1 MKTKMHNGSRL
12 LSLLLAVVLVFT
24 LTVPALAAEK
34 PQDMNL
40 RIAVMSDLHYLSP
53 DMIADTEDFEHA
65 FNSDRKLLKESSS
78 VLHEML
84 ERVRADKPDIL
95 LVSGDLTKDGEQE
108 CHAALAKQL
117 QQLQQD
123 VPGLKIYV
131 INGNHDIRNY
141 NAKNFN
147 TADGKAV
154 PATRTHPEDF
164 KRIYDFV
171 YSDPTVIATFT
182 PAAGNE
188 AGSLSYV
195 ARPVEGLTV
204 IAMDTCRYSSDNTSN
219 GDDEHETSGA
229 ISADLEKWVIEQT
242 AAAKA
247 RGDLV
252 IGLEHHGLVPHFDV
266 EPTILPMYLVNGY
279 ERIAQEYADAGMSAV
294 FTGHMHAVDIAAMTT
309 KAGNTFYDIETGSAL
324 TYPCPIRFVDLRR
337 STVGG
342 ETNTYMSVST
352 KTHIGPIN
360 YTDPATGVAYVIDDL
375 TEYAREFGFSTAMLK
390 TVAGDFVKSFFGK
403 YLPNDTWPVTKIIEN
418 IDKIIEDVASIPVA
432 EGNNLLDF
440 ANWIYRCNL
449 AGEDDGNYPA
459 WVQSGIDQLKSGALL
474 DQVLD
479 IVAKDAFGRG
489 SVLFTKFQG
498 LFTKYLK
505 SQLNDL
511 LVKIVVSMSVDN
523 NCPDDNDKTILL
535 EGSNAQVRLLPVT
548 GSSAATTQAYVQ
560 GDTATVFL
568 TSRQLRAATGA
579 QSGVAVTVDAT
590 DPAVGTVVLAGRSIA
605 NACDAGA
612 AALQVKFRSGTVT
625 LDARALAALDL
636 HKDVAVSLASGASLN
651 AAQQRALGSQAAAAT
666 LANASVLVDGAAAS
680 CPAGSVRAAVAV
692 NAANDLTAWSLADDG
707 SISAVG
713 GVYDAGQQTY
723 AFDVVNGVTAIARF
737 PFTDVVAG
745 TWYYGAAA
753 YAYNNGLFAGMT
765 PTTFAPNATMTRAML
780 VSVLWRLAGAPAPK
794 APNTFVDVPDGAWYT
809 DAVTWAAEN
818 GVVSGIGG
826 SRFDPSGFVTREQ
839 TAEILY
845 NYAHSKGY
853 DVSARA
859 DLTAFPDAASVSGW
873 AEEALSWANAA
884 GLINGTVR
892 DGQTIL
898 DPQGRRKKSR
908 TQPATAI
915 IGSGRTYKGF
925 LIKSAAPAWAVSA
938 QTTRRQYRS

>member
-147 TADGKAV
+147 TPDGKAV

-375 TEYAREFGFSTAMLK
+375 TEYAREFGFTTAMLK

-403 YLPNDTWPVTKIIEN
+403 YLPNDTWPVTKIVAN
-418 IDKIIEDVASIPVA
+418 IDQIIDDVAAVPIA

-692 NAANDLTAWSLADDG
+692 NAADDLTAWSLADDG

-713 GVYDAGQQTY
+713 GAYDAGQQTY

-898 DPQGRRKKSR
+898 APQGSASR
-908 TQPATAI
+908 
-915 IGSGRTYKGF
+915 
-925 LIKSAAPAWAVSA
+925 A
-938 QTTRRQYRS
+938 QVAMILMNYVEHVVNA

>member
-24 LTVPALAAEK
+24 LTVPALAADK

-40 RIAVMSDLHYLSP
+40 RIAVMSDLHYFSP
-53 DMIADTEDFEHA
+53 DMIADTADFEHA
-65 FNSDRKLLKESSS
+65 LNSDRKLLKESSAI
-78 VLHEML
+78 LHEKF
-84 ERVRADKPDIL
+84 EQVRADKPDIL

-123 VPGLKIYV
+123 IPGLKIYV

-147 TADGKAV
+147 TPDGKAV
-154 PATRTHPEDF
+154 RATRTEPEDF
-164 KRIYDFV
+164 KQIYDFV

-182 PAAGNE
+182 PAEGNKAG
-188 AGSLSYV
+188 GLSYV

-252 IGLEHHGLVPHFDV
+252 IGLEHHGLVPHFDMQ
-266 EPTILPMYLVNGY
+266 PTILPMYLVNGY
-279 ERIAQEYADAGMSAV
+279 ERIAQEYADAGMSVV

-309 KAGNTFYDIETGSAL
+309 AAGNTFYDIETGSAL
-324 TYPCPIRFVDLRR
+324 TYPCPVRFVDLRR

-375 TEYAREFGFSTAMLK
+375 TEYAREFGFTTAMLK

-403 YLPNDTWPVTKIIEN
+403 YLPNDTWPVTKIVAN
-418 IDKIIEDVASIPVA
+418 IDQIIDDVAAIPIA

-568 TSRQLRAATGA
+568 TSRQLRTATDA

-692 NAANDLTAWSLADDG
+692 NAADDLTAWSLADDG

-713 GVYDAGQQTY
+713 GAYDAGQQTY

-780 VSVLWRLAGAPAPK
+780 VSVLWRLAGEPAPK
-794 APNTFVDVPDGAWYT
+794 TPNTFVDVPDGAWYT

-898 DPQGRRKKSR
+898 DPQGSASR
-908 TQPATAI
+908 
-915 IGSGRTYKGF
+915 
-925 LIKSAAPAWAVSA
+925 A
-938 QTTRRQYRS
+938 QVAMILMNYVEHVVNA

>member
-78 VLHEML
+78 VLREML

-154 PATRTHPEDF
+154 PATRTEPEDF
-164 KRIYDFV
+164 KQIYDFV

-182 PAAGNE
+182 PAEGNKAG
-188 AGSLSYV
+188 GLSYV

-266 EPTILPMYLVNGY
+266 QPTILPMYLVNGY
-279 ERIAQEYADAGMSAV
+279 ERIAQEYADAGMSVV
-294 FTGHMHAVDIAAMTT
+294 FTGHMHAVDISAMTT

-324 TYPCPIRFVDLRR
+324 TYPCPVRFVDLRR

-352 KTHIGPIN
+352 KTHIGSIN

-375 TEYAREFGFSTAMLK
+375 TEYAREFGFTTAMLK

-403 YLPNDTWPVTKIIEN
+403 YLPNDTWPVTKIVAN
-418 IDKIIEDVASIPVA
+418 IDKIIDDVAAVPIA

-535 EGSNAQVRLLPVT
+535 EGGNAQVRLLPVT

-568 TSRQLRAATGA
+568 TSRQLRTATGA

-651 AAQQRALGSQAAAAT
+651 AAQQRALGSQAATAT

-692 NAANDLTAWSLADDG
+692 NAADDLTAWSLADDG

-713 GVYDAGQQTY
+713 GAYDAGQQTY

-898 DPQGRRKKSR
+898 DPQGSASR
-908 TQPATAI
+908 
-915 IGSGRTYKGF
+915 
-925 LIKSAAPAWAVSA
+925 A
-938 QTTRRQYRS
+938 QVAMILMNYVEHVVNA

>member
-78 VLHEML
+78 VLREML

-154 PATRTHPEDF
+154 PATRTEPEDF

-182 PAAGNE
+182 PAEGNKAG
-188 AGSLSYV
+188 GLSYV

-266 EPTILPMYLVNGY
+266 QPTILPMYLVNGY
-279 ERIAQEYADAGMSAV
+279 ERIAQEYADAGMSVV

-309 KAGNTFYDIETGSAL
+309 AAGNTFYDIETGSAL
-324 TYPCPIRFVDLRR
+324 TYPCPVRFVDLRR

-352 KTHIGPIN
+352 KTHIGPIH

-375 TEYAREFGFSTAMLK
+375 TEYAREFGFTTAMLK
-390 TVAGDFVKSFFGK
+390 TVAGDFIKSFFGK
-403 YLPNDTWPVTKIIEN
+403 YLPNDTWPVTKIVAN
-418 IDKIIEDVASIPVA
+418 IDQIIDDVAAIPIA

-651 AAQQRALGSQAAAAT
+651 AAQQRALGSQAATAT

-692 NAANDLTAWSLADDG
+692 NAADDLTAWSLAADG

-713 GVYDAGQQTY
+713 GAYDAGQQTY

-780 VSVLWRLAGAPAPK
+780 VSVLWRLAGEPAPK

-859 DLTAFPDAASVSGW
+859 DLTAFPDAGSVSGW

-898 DPQGRRKKSR
+898 DPQGSASR
-908 TQPATAI
+908 
-915 IGSGRTYKGF
+915 
-925 LIKSAAPAWAVSA
+925 A
-938 QTTRRQYRS
+938 QVAMILMNYVEHVVNA

>member
-24 LTVPALAAEK
+24 LTVPALAADK

-40 RIAVMSDLHYLSP
+40 RIAVMSDLHYFSP
-53 DMIADTEDFEHA
+53 DMIADTADFEHA
-65 FNSDRKLLKESSS
+65 LNSDRKLLKESSAI
-78 VLHEML
+78 LYEKF
-84 ERVRADKPDIL
+84 EQVRADKPDIL

-154 PATRTHPEDF
+154 PATRTEPEDF

-182 PAAGNE
+182 PAEGNKAG
-188 AGSLSYV
+188 GLSYV

-266 EPTILPMYLVNGY
+266 QPTILPMYLVNGY
-279 ERIAQEYADAGMSAV
+279 ERIAQEYADAGMSVV

-309 KAGNTFYDIETGSAL
+309 AAGNTFYDIETGSAL
-324 TYPCPIRFVDLRR
+324 TYPCPVRFVDLRR
-337 STVGG
+337 TTVGG

-352 KTHIGPIN
+352 KTHIGPIH

-375 TEYAREFGFSTAMLK
+375 TEYAREFGFTTAMLK

-403 YLPNDTWPVTKIIEN
+403 YLPNDTWPVTKIVAN
-418 IDKIIEDVASIPVA
+418 IDQIIDDVAAIPIA

-612 AALQVKFRSGTVT
+612 AALQVKFRSGTGT

-651 AAQQRALGSQAAAAT
+651 TAQQRALGSQAATAT

-692 NAANDLTAWSLADDG
+692 NAADDLTAWSLADDG

-713 GVYDAGQQTY
+713 GAYDAGQQTY

-780 VSVLWRLAGAPAPK
+780 VSVLWRLAGEPAPK

-859 DLTAFPDAASVSGW
+859 DLTAFPDAGSVSGW

-898 DPQGRRKKSR
+898 DPQGSASR
-908 TQPATAI
+908 
-915 IGSGRTYKGF
+915 
-925 LIKSAAPAWAVSA
+925 A
-938 QTTRRQYRS
+938 QVAMILMNYVEHVVNA

>member
-78 VLHEML
+78 VLREML

-154 PATRTHPEDF
+154 PATRTEPEDF
-164 KRIYDFV
+164 KQIYDFV

-182 PAAGNE
+182 PAEGNKAG
-188 AGSLSYV
+188 GLSYV

-252 IGLEHHGLVPHFDV
+252 IGLEHHGLVPHFDMQ
-266 EPTILPMYLVNGY
+266 PTILPMYLVNGY
-279 ERIAQEYADAGMSAV
+279 ERIAQEYADAGMSVV

-324 TYPCPIRFVDLRR
+324 TYPCPVRFVDLRR
-337 STVGG
+337 TTVGG

-352 KTHIGPIN
+352 KTHIGPIH

-375 TEYAREFGFSTAMLK
+375 TEYAREFGFTTAMLK

-403 YLPNDTWPVTKIIEN
+403 YLPNDTWPVTKIIAN
-418 IDKIIEDVASIPVA
+418 IDQIIDDVAAVPIA

-459 WVQSGIDQLKSGALL
+459 WVQSGVDQLKSGALL

-590 DPAVGTVVLAGRSIA
+590 DPAAGTVVLAGRSIA

-651 AAQQRALGSQAAAAT
+651 AAQQRALGSQAATAT

-692 NAANDLTAWSLADDG
+692 NAADDLTAWSLADDG

-713 GVYDAGQQTY
+713 GAYDAGQQTY

-765 PTTFAPNATMTRAML
+765 PTTFEPNATMTRAML
-780 VSVLWRLAGAPAPK
+780 VSVLWRLAGEPAPK

-898 DPQGRRKKSR
+898 DPQGSASR
-908 TQPATAI
+908 
-915 IGSGRTYKGF
+915 
-925 LIKSAAPAWAVSA
+925 A
-938 QTTRRQYRS
+938 QVAMILMNYVEHVVNA

>member
-154 PATRTHPEDF
+154 PATRTEPEDF
-164 KRIYDFV
+164 KQIYDFV

-182 PAAGNE
+182 PAEGNKAG
-188 AGSLSYV
+188 GLSYV

-266 EPTILPMYLVNGY
+266 QPTILPMYLVNGY
-279 ERIAQEYADAGMSAV
+279 ERIAQEYADAGMSVV

-324 TYPCPIRFVDLRR
+324 TYPCPVRFVDLRR

-352 KTHIGPIN
+352 KTHIGPIH

-375 TEYAREFGFSTAMLK
+375 TEYAREFGFTTAMLK

-403 YLPNDTWPVTKIIEN
+403 YLPNDTWPVTKIIAN
-418 IDKIIEDVASIPVA
+418 IDQIIDDVAAIPIA

-498 LFTKYLK
+498 LFTKYVK

-692 NAANDLTAWSLADDG
+692 NAADDLTAWSLADDG

-713 GVYDAGQQTY
+713 GAYDAGQQTY

-845 NYAHSKGY
+845 NYAHNKGY

-898 DPQGRRKKSR
+898 DPQGSASR
-908 TQPATAI
+908 
-915 IGSGRTYKGF
+915 
-925 LIKSAAPAWAVSA
+925 A
-938 QTTRRQYRS
+938 QVAMILMNYVEHVVNA

>member
-154 PATRTHPEDF
+154 PATRTEPEDF

-171 YSDPTVIATFT
+171 YSDPTVLATFT
-182 PAAGNE
+182 PAEGNKAG
-188 AGSLSYV
+188 GLSYV

-266 EPTILPMYLVNGY
+266 QPTILPMYLVNGY
-279 ERIAQEYADAGMSAV
+279 ERIAQEYADAGMSVV

-324 TYPCPIRFVDLRR
+324 TYPCPVRFVDLRR

-352 KTHIGPIN
+352 KTHIGPIH

-375 TEYAREFGFSTAMLK
+375 TEYAREFGFTTAMLK

-403 YLPNDTWPVTKIIEN
+403 YLPNDTWPVTKIVAN
-418 IDKIIEDVASIPVA
+418 IDQIIDDVAAVPIA

-692 NAANDLTAWSLADDG
+692 NAADDLTAWSLTDDG

-713 GVYDAGQQTY
+713 GAYDAGQQTY

-859 DLTAFPDAASVSGW
+859 DLTAFPDAGSVSGW

-898 DPQGRRKKSR
+898 DPQGSASR
-908 TQPATAI
+908 
-915 IGSGRTYKGF
+915 
-925 LIKSAAPAWAVSA
+925 A
-938 QTTRRQYRS
+938 QVAMILMNYVEHVVNA

>member
-154 PATRTHPEDF
+154 PATRTEPEDF

-171 YSDPTVIATFT
+171 YSDPTVLATFT
-182 PAAGNE
+182 PAEGNKAG
-188 AGSLSYV
+188 GLSYV

-266 EPTILPMYLVNGY
+266 QPTILPMYLVNGY
-279 ERIAQEYADAGMSAV
+279 ERIAQEYADAGMSVV

-324 TYPCPIRFVDLRR
+324 TYPCPVRFVDLRR

-352 KTHIGPIN
+352 KTHIGPIH

-375 TEYAREFGFSTAMLK
+375 TEYAREFGFTTAMLK

-403 YLPNDTWPVTKIIEN
+403 YLPNDTWPVTKIVAN
-418 IDKIIEDVASIPVA
+418 IDQIIDDVAAVPIA

-535 EGSNAQVRLLPVT
+535 EGSIAQVRLLPVT
-548 GSSAATTQAYVQ
+548 GSNAATTQAYVQ

-692 NAANDLTAWSLADDG
+692 NAADDLTAWSLADDG
-707 SISAVG
+707 SISAVSG
-713 GVYDAGQQTY
+713 AYDAGQQTY

-826 SRFDPSGFVTREQ
+826 SRFDPSGYVTREQ

-859 DLTAFPDAASVSGW
+859 DLTAFPDAGSVSGW

-898 DPQGRRKKSR
+898 DPQGSASR
-908 TQPATAI
+908 
-915 IGSGRTYKGF
+915 
-925 LIKSAAPAWAVSA
+925 A
-938 QTTRRQYRS
+938 QVAMILMNYVEHVVNA

>member
-65 FNSDRKLLKESSS
+65 LNSDRKLLKESSAI
-78 VLHEML
+78 LNEMF

-154 PATRTHPEDF
+154 LATRTEPEDF

-182 PAAGNE
+182 PAEGNKAG
-188 AGSLSYV
+188 GLSYV

-204 IAMDTCRYSSDNTSN
+204 IAMDTCRYSSDNTSI

-242 AAAKA
+242 AVAKA

-279 ERIAQEYADAGMSAV
+279 ERIAQEYADAGMSVV

-309 KAGNTFYDIETGSAL
+309 AAGNTFYDIETGSAL

-352 KTHIGPIN
+352 KTHIGPIH
-360 YTDPATGVAYVIDDL
+360 YTDPATGTAHVIDDL
-375 TEYAREFGFSTAMLK
+375 TEYAREFGFSTDMLK

-403 YLPNDTWPVTKIIEN
+403 YLPNDTWPVTKIVAN
-418 IDKIIEDVASIPVA
+418 IDQIMDDVAAIPIA
-432 EGNNLLDF
+432 EGKNLLDF
-440 ANWIYRCNL
+440 ANWIYQCNL

-459 WVQSGIDQLKSGALL
+459 WVQSGVDQLKSGALL

-535 EGSNAQVRLLPVT
+535 EGSNAQIRLLPVT

-692 NAANDLTAWSLADDG
+692 NAADDLTAWSLADDG

-713 GVYDAGQQTY
+713 GAYDAGQQTY

-859 DLTAFPDAASVSGW
+859 DLTAFPDAGSVSGW

-898 DPQGRRKKSR
+898 DPQGSASR
-908 TQPATAI
+908 
-915 IGSGRTYKGF
+915 
-925 LIKSAAPAWAVSA
+925 A
-938 QTTRRQYRS
+938 QVAMILMNYVEHVVNA

>member
-154 PATRTHPEDF
+154 PATRTEPEDF

-182 PAAGNE
+182 PAEGNKAG
-188 AGSLSYV
+188 GLSYV
-195 ARPVEGLTV
+195 ARPVEGLTI

-266 EPTILPMYLVNGY
+266 QPTILPMYLVNGY
-279 ERIAQEYADAGMSAV
+279 ERIAQEYADAGMSVV

-324 TYPCPIRFVDLRR
+324 TYPCPVRFVDLRR

-352 KTHIGPIN
+352 KTHIGPIH

-375 TEYAREFGFSTAMLK
+375 TEYAREFGFTTAMLK

-403 YLPNDTWPVTKIIEN
+403 YLPNDTWPVTKIIAN
-418 IDKIIEDVASIPVA
+418 IDQIIDDVAAVPIA

-590 DPAVGTVVLAGRSIA
+590 DPAVGMVVLAGRSIA

-692 NAANDLTAWSLADDG
+692 NAADDLTAWNLADDG
-707 SISAVG
+707 SISAVS

-845 NYAHSKGY
+845 NYAHNKGY

-898 DPQGRRKKSR
+898 DPQGSASR
-908 TQPATAI
+908 
-915 IGSGRTYKGF
+915 
-925 LIKSAAPAWAVSA
+925 A
-938 QTTRRQYRS
+938 QVAMILMNYVEHVVNA

>member
-154 PATRTHPEDF
+154 PATRTEPEDF
-164 KRIYDFV
+164 RRIYDFV

-182 PAAGNE
+182 PAEGNKAG
-188 AGSLSYV
+188 GLSYV

-266 EPTILPMYLVNGY
+266 QPTILPMYLVNGY
-279 ERIAQEYADAGMSAV
+279 ERIAQEYADAGMSVV

-309 KAGNTFYDIETGSAL
+309 AAGNTFYDIETGSAL
-324 TYPCPIRFVDLRR
+324 TYPCPVRFVDLRR

-352 KTHIGPIN
+352 KTHIGPIH

-375 TEYAREFGFSTAMLK
+375 TEYAREFGFTTAMLK
-390 TVAGDFVKSFFGK
+390 TVAGDFIKSFFGK
-403 YLPNDTWPVTKIIEN
+403 YLPNDTWPVTKIVAN
-418 IDKIIEDVASIPVA
+418 IDQIIDDVAAVPIA

-489 SVLFTKFQG
+489 RVLFTKFQG

-636 HKDVAVSLASGASLN
+636 HKDVAVSLAGGASLN

-692 NAANDLTAWSLADDG
+692 NAADDLTAWSLADDG

-713 GVYDAGQQTY
+713 GAYDAGQLTY

-780 VSVLWRLAGAPAPK
+780 VSVLWRLAGEPAPK

-859 DLTAFPDAASVSGW
+859 DLTAFPDAGSVSGW
-873 AEEALSWANAA
+873 AEKALSWANAA

-898 DPQGRRKKSR
+898 DPQGSASR
-908 TQPATAI
+908 
-915 IGSGRTYKGF
+915 
-925 LIKSAAPAWAVSA
+925 A
-938 QTTRRQYRS
+938 QVAMILMNYVEHVVNA

>member
-78 VLHEML
+78 VLREML

-154 PATRTHPEDF
+154 PATRTEPEDF

-182 PAAGNE
+182 PAEGNKAG
-188 AGSLSYV
+188 GLSYV

-204 IAMDTCRYSSDNTSN
+204 IAMDTCRYSSDNTSI

-266 EPTILPMYLVNGY
+266 QPTILPMYLVNGY
-279 ERIAQEYADAGMSAV
+279 ERIAQEYADAGMSVV

-309 KAGNTFYDIETGSAL
+309 ASGNTFYDIETGSAL
-324 TYPCPIRFVDLRR
+324 TYPCPVRFVDLRR

-352 KTHIGPIN
+352 KTHIGPIH

-375 TEYAREFGFSTAMLK
+375 TEYAREFGFTTAMLK

-403 YLPNDTWPVTKIIEN
+403 YLPNDTWPVTKIVAN
-418 IDKIIEDVASIPVA
+418 IDQIIDDVAAIPIA

-459 WVQSGIDQLKSGALL
+459 WVQSGVDQLKSGALL

-651 AAQQRALGSQAAAAT
+651 AAQQRALGSQAATAT

-692 NAANDLTAWSLADDG
+692 NAADDLTAWSLADDG

-713 GVYDAGQQTY
+713 GAYDAGQQTY

-780 VSVLWRLAGAPAPK
+780 VSVLWRLAGEPAPK

-809 DAVTWAAEN
+809 DAVTWVAEN

-859 DLTAFPDAASVSGW
+859 DLTAFPDAGSVSGW

-898 DPQGRRKKSR
+898 DPQGSASR
-908 TQPATAI
+908 
-915 IGSGRTYKGF
+915 
-925 LIKSAAPAWAVSA
+925 A
-938 QTTRRQYRS
+938 QVAMILMNYVEHVVNA

>member
-78 VLHEML
+78 ILREML

-147 TADGKAV
+147 TPDGKAV
-154 PATRTHPEDF
+154 PATRTEPEDF
-164 KRIYDFV
+164 KQIYDFV

-182 PAAGNE
+182 PAEGNKAG
-188 AGSLSYV
+188 GLSYV

-266 EPTILPMYLVNGY
+266 QPTILPMYLVNGY
-279 ERIAQEYADAGMSAV
+279 ERIAQEYADAGMSVV

-324 TYPCPIRFVDLRR
+324 TYPCPVRFVDLRR

-352 KTHIGPIN
+352 KTHIGPIH

-375 TEYAREFGFSTAMLK
+375 TEYAREFGFTTDMLK
-390 TVAGDFVKSFFGK
+390 TVAGDFIKSFFGK
-403 YLPNDTWPVTKIIEN
+403 YLPNDTWPVTKIIAN
-418 IDKIIEDVASIPVA
+418 IDQIIDDVAAVPIA

-692 NAANDLTAWSLADDG
+692 NAADDLTAWSLADDG

-859 DLTAFPDAASVSGW
+859 DLTVFPDAGSVSGW

-898 DPQGRRKKSR
+898 DPQGSASR
-908 TQPATAI
+908 
-915 IGSGRTYKGF
+915 
-925 LIKSAAPAWAVSA
+925 A
-938 QTTRRQYRS
+938 QVAMILMNYVEHVVNA

>member
-147 TADGKAV
+147 TPDGKAV
-154 PATRTHPEDF
+154 PATRTEPEDF

-195 ARPVEGLTV
+195 ARPVEGLTIV
-204 IAMDTCRYSSDNTSN
+204 AMDTCRYSKENTSN
-219 GDDEHETSGA
+219 GTDEHETSGA

-266 EPTILPMYLVNGY
+266 QPTILPMYLVNGY
-279 ERIAQEYADAGMSAV
+279 ERIAQEYADAGMSVV

-324 TYPCPIRFVDLRR
+324 TYPCPVRFVDLRR

-352 KTHIGPIN
+352 KTHIGPIH

-375 TEYAREFGFSTAMLK
+375 TEYAREFGFTTAMLK

-403 YLPNDTWPVTKIIEN
+403 YLPNDTWPVTKIVAN
-418 IDKIIEDVASIPVA
+418 IDQIIDDVAAVPIA

-459 WVQSGIDQLKSGALL
+459 WMQSGIDQLKSGALL

-548 GSSAATTQAYVQ
+548 GSNAATTQAYVQ

-692 NAANDLTAWSLADDG
+692 NAADDLTAWSLADDG
-707 SISAVG
+707 SISAVSG
-713 GVYDAGQQTY
+713 AYDAGQQTY

-859 DLTAFPDAASVSGW
+859 DLTAFPDAGSVSGW

-898 DPQGRRKKSR
+898 DPQGSASR
-908 TQPATAI
+908 
-915 IGSGRTYKGF
+915 
-925 LIKSAAPAWAVSA
+925 A
-938 QTTRRQYRS
+938 QVAMILMNYVEHVVNA

>member
-24 LTVPALAAEK
+24 LTVPALAADK

-65 FNSDRKLLKESSS
+65 FNSDRKLLKESSAI
-78 VLHEML
+78 LYEKF
-84 ERVRADKPDIL
+84 EQVRADKPDIL

-123 VPGLKIYV
+123 IPGLKIYV

-154 PATRTHPEDF
+154 PATRTEPEDF
-164 KRIYDFV
+164 KQIYDFV

-182 PAAGNE
+182 PAEGNKAG
-188 AGSLSYV
+188 GLSYV

-266 EPTILPMYLVNGY
+266 QPTILPMYLVNGY

-324 TYPCPIRFVDLRR
+324 TYPCPVRFVDLRR

-352 KTHIGPIN
+352 KTHIGPIH

-375 TEYAREFGFSTAMLK
+375 TEYAREFGFTTAMLK

-403 YLPNDTWPVTKIIEN
+403 YLPNDTWPVTKIVAN
-418 IDKIIEDVASIPVA
+418 IDQIIDDVAAVLIA
-432 EGNNLLDF
+432 DGKNLLDF
-440 ANWIYRCNL
+440 ANWIYQCNL

-459 WVQSGIDQLKSGALL
+459 WVQSGVDQLKSGALL
-474 DQVLD
+474 DQVLN

-498 LFTKYLK
+498 LFTRYLK

-692 NAANDLTAWSLADDG
+692 NAADDLTAWSLADDG

-713 GVYDAGQQTY
+713 GAYDAGQQTY

-898 DPQGRRKKSR
+898 DPQGSASR
-908 TQPATAI
+908 
-915 IGSGRTYKGF
+915 
-925 LIKSAAPAWAVSA
+925 A
-938 QTTRRQYRS
+938 QVAMILMNYVEHVVNA

>member
-154 PATRTHPEDF
+154 LATRTEPEDF

-171 YSDPTVIATFT
+171 YSDPTVLATFT
-182 PAAGNE
+182 PAEGNKAG
-188 AGSLSYV
+188 GLSYV

-204 IAMDTCRYSSDNTSN
+204 IAMDTCRYSSDNTSK

-266 EPTILPMYLVNGY
+266 QPTILPMYLVNGY
-279 ERIAQEYADAGMSAV
+279 ERIAQEYADAGMSVV

-324 TYPCPIRFVDLRR
+324 TYPCPVRFVDLRR

-342 ETNTYMSVST
+342 ETNTYISVST

-375 TEYAREFGFSTAMLK
+375 TEYAREFGFTTAMLK

-403 YLPNDTWPVTKIIEN
+403 YLPNDTWPVTKIVAN
-418 IDKIIEDVASIPVA
+418 IDQIIDDVAAVPIA

-560 GDTATVFL
+560 GDTAAVFL

-651 AAQQRALGSQAAAAT
+651 AAQQRALGSQAATAT

-692 NAANDLTAWSLADDG
+692 NAADDLTAWSLADDG

-713 GVYDAGQQTY
+713 GAYDAGQQTY

-780 VSVLWRLAGAPAPK
+780 VSVLWRLAGEPAPK

-859 DLTAFPDAASVSGW
+859 DLTAFPDAGSVSGW

-898 DPQGRRKKSR
+898 DPQGSASR
-908 TQPATAI
+908 
-915 IGSGRTYKGF
+915 
-925 LIKSAAPAWAVSA
+925 A
-938 QTTRRQYRS
+938 QVAMILMNYVEHVVNA

>member
-65 FNSDRKLLKESSS
+65 LNSDRKLLKESSS

-123 VPGLKIYV
+123 IPGLKIYV

-154 PATRTHPEDF
+154 LATRTEPEDF

-182 PAAGNE
+182 PAEGNKAG
-188 AGSLSYV
+188 GLSYV

-204 IAMDTCRYSSDNTSN
+204 IAMDTCRYSSDNTSI

-279 ERIAQEYADAGMSAV
+279 ERIAQEYADAGMSVV

-309 KAGNTFYDIETGSAL
+309 AAGNTFYDIETGSAL

-352 KTHIGPIN
+352 KTHIGPIH
-360 YTDPATGVAYVIDDL
+360 YTDPATGAAYVIDDL
-375 TEYAREFGFSTAMLK
+375 TEYAREFGFSTDMLK

-403 YLPNDTWPVTKIIEN
+403 YLPNDTWPVTKIVAN
-418 IDKIIEDVASIPVA
+418 IDQIIDDVAAIPIA
-432 EGNNLLDF
+432 EGKNLLDF
-440 ANWIYRCNL
+440 ANWIYQCNL

-511 LVKIVVSMSVDN
+511 LVQIVVSMSVDN

-651 AAQQRALGSQAAAAT
+651 AAQQRALGSQAVTAT
-666 LANASVLVDGAAAS
+666 LARASVTVDGAAAS

-692 NAANDLTAWSLADDG
+692 NAADDLTAWSLADDG

-713 GVYDAGQQTY
+713 GAYDAGQQTY

-859 DLTAFPDAASVSGW
+859 DLTAFPDAGSVSGW
-873 AEEALSWANAA
+873 AEKALSWANAA

-898 DPQGRRKKSR
+898 DPQGSASR
-908 TQPATAI
+908 
-915 IGSGRTYKGF
+915 
-925 LIKSAAPAWAVSA
+925 A
-938 QTTRRQYRS
+938 QVAMILMNYVEHVVNA

>member
-1 MKTKMHNGSRL
+1 MKTRMHNGSRL

-24 LTVPALAAEK
+24 LTVPVFAAEK

-65 FNSDRKLLKESSS
+65 LNSDRKLLKESSAI
-78 VLHEML
+78 LYEKF
-84 ERVRADKPDIL
+84 EQVRADKPDIL

-123 VPGLKIYV
+123 IPGLKIYV

-147 TADGKAV
+147 TPDGKAV

-195 ARPVEGLTV
+195 ARPVEGLTI
-204 IAMDTCRYSSDNTSN
+204 IAMDTCRYSKENTSN
-219 GDDEHETSGA
+219 GTDEHETSGA

-279 ERIAQEYADAGMSAV
+279 ERIAQEYADAGMSVV

-324 TYPCPIRFVDLRR
+324 TYPCPVRFVDLRR

-342 ETNTYMSVST
+342 ETSTYMSVST
-352 KTHIGPIN
+352 KTHAGPIH
-360 YTDPATGVAYVIDDL
+360 YTDPATGTAHVIDDL
-375 TEYAREFGFSTAMLK
+375 TEYAREFGFSTDMLK

-403 YLPNDTWPVTKIIEN
+403 YLPNDTWPVTKIVAN
-418 IDKIIEDVASIPVA
+418 IDQIIDDVAAVPIA
-432 EGNNLLDF
+432 DGKNLLDF
-440 ANWIYRCNL
+440 ANWIYQCNL

-459 WVQSGIDQLKSGALL
+459 WVQSGVDQLKSGALL

-479 IVAKDAFGRG
+479 IVARDAFGRG

-498 LFTKYLK
+498 LFTRYLK

-511 LVKIVVSMSVDN
+511 LVNIVVSMSVDN

-535 EGSNAQVRLLPVT
+535 EGSSAQVRLLPVT
-548 GSSAATTQAYVQ
+548 GSSAAVTQAYVQ
-560 GDTATVFL
+560 GSTATVFL
-568 TSRQLRAATGA
+568 TSRQLRTATNA
-579 QSGVAVTVDAT
+579 QSGATVTVNAT
-590 DPAVGTVVLAGRSIA
+590 DPAADTVILAGRSIA
-605 NACDAGA
+605 NARSAGVV
-612 AALQVKFRSGTVT
+612 ALQVQLTAGTVT
-625 LDARALAALDL
+625 LDSDALAALDL
-636 HKDVAVSLASGASLN
+636 HKDVAVSLTGASLN
-651 AAQQRALGSQAAAAT
+651 AAQQRALGTQAATAT
-666 LANASVLVDGAAAS
+666 LANASVTVD
-680 CPAGSVRAAVAV
+680 
-692 NAANDLTAWSLADDG
+692 
-707 SISAVG
+707 
-713 GVYDAGQQTY
+713 
-723 AFDVVNGVTAIARF
+723 
-737 PFTDVVAG
+737 
-745 TWYYGAAA
+745 GAAA
-753 YAYNNGLFAGMT
+753 YAYNNGLFDGT
-765 PTTFAPNATMTRAML
+765 SPTTFAPNAVMSRAML
-780 VSVLWRLAGAPAPK
+780 VTVLWRLAGAPAPK
-794 APNTFVDVPDGAWYT
+794 GVNTFSDVPGGTWYT

-826 SRFDPSGFVTREQ
+826 GCFAPNSDVTREQ
-839 TAEILY
+839 TAVILF
-845 NYAHSKGY
+845 NYAHSRGY
-853 DVSARA
+853 DVGARA
-859 DLTAFPDAASVSGW
+859 DLSAFPDAGSVSGW
-873 AEEALSWANAA
+873 AQDALSWANAA
-884 GLINGTVR
+884 GLINGTVYGGR
-892 DGQTIL
+892 TIL
-898 DPQGRRKKSR
+898 DPQGSASR
-908 TQPATAI
+908 
-915 IGSGRTYKGF
+915 
-925 LIKSAAPAWAVSA
+925 A
-938 QTTRRQYRS
+938 QVAMILRSYAEHVVNA

>member
-123 VPGLKIYV
+123 IPGLKIYV

-147 TADGKAV
+147 TPDGKAV

-188 AGSLSYV
+188 AGGLSYV
-195 ARPVEGLTV
+195 ARPVEGLTI
-204 IAMDTCRYSSDNTSN
+204 IAMDTCRYSKENTSN
-219 GDDEHETSGA
+219 GTDEHETSGA

-252 IGLEHHGLVPHFDV
+252 VGLEHHGLVPHFDV

-279 ERIAQEYADAGMSAV
+279 ERIAQEYADAGMSVV
-294 FTGHMHAVDIAAMTT
+294 FTGHMHAIDIAAMTT

-352 KTHIGPIN
+352 KTHAGPIN
-360 YTDPATGVAYVIDDL
+360 YTNPATGTAHVIDDL
-375 TEYAREFGFSTAMLK
+375 TEYAREFGFSTDMLK

-403 YLPNDTWPVTKIIEN
+403 YLPNDTWPVTKIVAN
-418 IDKIIEDVASIPVA
+418 IDQIIDDVAAVPIA
-432 EGNNLLDF
+432 DGKDLLDF
-440 ANWIYRCNL
+440 ANWIYQCNL

-459 WVQSGIDQLKSGALL
+459 WVQSGVDQLKSGALL
-474 DQVLD
+474 DQVLN

-692 NAANDLTAWSLADDG
+692 NAADDLTAWSLADDG

-713 GVYDAGQQTY
+713 GAYDAGQQTY

-898 DPQGRRKKSR
+898 DPQGSASR
-908 TQPATAI
+908 
-915 IGSGRTYKGF
+915 
-925 LIKSAAPAWAVSA
+925 A
-938 QTTRRQYRS
+938 QVAMILMNYVEHVVNA

>member
-78 VLHEML
+78 VLREML

-154 PATRTHPEDF
+154 PATRTEPEDF

-171 YSDPTVIATFT
+171 YSDPTVLATFT
-182 PAAGNE
+182 PAEGNKAG
-188 AGSLSYV
+188 GLSYV

-266 EPTILPMYLVNGY
+266 QPTILPMYLVNGY
-279 ERIAQEYADAGMSAV
+279 ERIAQEYADAGMSVV

-324 TYPCPIRFVDLRR
+324 TYPCPVRFVDLRR

-352 KTHIGPIN
+352 KTHIGPIH

-489 SVLFTKFQG
+489 SVLLTKFQG

-523 NCPDDNDKTILL
+523 NCADDNDMTFLIANS
-535 EGSNAQVRLLPVT
+535 GDAQIRLLPVS

-560 GDTATVFL
+560 GSTATVFL
-568 TSRQLRAATGA
+568 TSRQLRAATDA
-579 QSGVAVTVDAT
+579 QFDATVTINAT
-590 DPAVGTVVLAGRSIA
+590 DPAADTVILSGRSII
-605 NACDAGA
+605 NARNAGV

-636 HKDVAVSLASGASLN
+636 HKDVAVSLTGASLN
-651 AAQQRALGSQAAAAT
+651 AAQQRALGTQAAAAT

-692 NAANDLTAWSLADDG
+692 NAADDLTAWSLADDG
-707 SISAVG
+707 SISAVSG
-713 GVYDAGQQTY
+713 AYDAGQQTY

-859 DLTAFPDAASVSGW
+859 DLTVFPDAGSVSGW
-873 AEEALSWANAA
+873 AEKALSWANAA

-898 DPQGRRKKSR
+898 DPQGSASR
-908 TQPATAI
+908 
-915 IGSGRTYKGF
+915 
-925 LIKSAAPAWAVSA
+925 A
-938 QTTRRQYRS
+938 QVAMILMNYVEHVVNA

>member
-123 VPGLKIYV
+123 IPGLKIYV

-147 TADGKAV
+147 TPDGKAV

-375 TEYAREFGFSTAMLK
+375 TEYAREFGFTTAMLK

-403 YLPNDTWPVTKIIEN
+403 YLPNDTWPVTKIVAN
-418 IDKIIEDVASIPVA
+418 IDQIIDDVAAVPIA

-474 DQVLD
+474 DQVLN

-535 EGSNAQVRLLPVT
+535 EGSSAQVRLLPVT
-548 GSSAATTQAYVQ
+548 GSSAAVTQAYVQ
-560 GDTATVFL
+560 GSTATVFL
-568 TSRQLRAATGA
+568 TSRQLRTATDA
-579 QSGVAVTVDAT
+579 QSGAAVTVNAT

-651 AAQQRALGSQAAAAT
+651 AAQQRALGSQAATAT

-692 NAANDLTAWSLADDG
+692 NAADDLTAWSLADDG

-713 GVYDAGQQTY
+713 GAYDAGQQTY

-780 VSVLWRLAGAPAPK
+780 VSVLWRLAGEPAPK

-859 DLTAFPDAASVSGW
+859 DLTAFPDAGSVSGW

-898 DPQGRRKKSR
+898 DPQGSASR
-908 TQPATAI
+908 
-915 IGSGRTYKGF
+915 
-925 LIKSAAPAWAVSA
+925 A
-938 QTTRRQYRS
+938 QVAMILMNYVEHVVNA

>member
-154 PATRTHPEDF
+154 PATRTEPEDF

-195 ARPVEGLTV
+195 ARPVEGLTIV
-204 IAMDTCRYSSDNTSN
+204 AMDTCRYSKENTSN

-266 EPTILPMYLVNGY
+266 QPTILPMYLVNGY
-279 ERIAQEYADAGMSAV
+279 ERIAQEYADAGMSVV

-324 TYPCPIRFVDLRR
+324 TYPCPVRFVDLRR

-352 KTHIGPIN
+352 KTHIGPIH

-375 TEYAREFGFSTAMLK
+375 TEYAREFGFTTAMLK

-403 YLPNDTWPVTKIIEN
+403 YLPNDTWPVTKIVAN
-418 IDKIIEDVASIPVA
+418 IDQIIDDVAAVPIA

-548 GSSAATTQAYVQ
+548 GSNAATTQAYVQ

-692 NAANDLTAWSLADDG
+692 NAADDLTAWSPADDG
-707 SISAVG
+707 SISAVSG
-713 GVYDAGQQTY
+713 AYDAGQQTY

-859 DLTAFPDAASVSGW
+859 DLTAFPDAGSVSGW
-873 AEEALSWANAA
+873 AEEALS
-884 GLINGTVR
+884 
-892 DGQTIL
+892 
-898 DPQGRRKKSR
+898 GRMP
-908 TQPATAI
+908 PASSTAPCATDRR
-915 IGSGRTYKGF
+915 S
-925 LIKSAAPAWAVSA
+925 S
-938 QTTRRQYRS
+938 TRRAVPRAHRSP

>member
-147 TADGKAV
+147 TPDGKAV
-154 PATRTHPEDF
+154 PATRTEPEDF

-171 YSDPTVIATFT
+171 YSDPTVLATFT
-182 PAAGNE
+182 PAEGNKAG
-188 AGSLSYV
+188 GLSYV

-279 ERIAQEYADAGMSAV
+279 ERIAQEYADAGMSVV

-324 TYPCPIRFVDLRR
+324 TYPCPVRFVDLRR

-352 KTHIGPIN
+352 KTHIGPIH

-375 TEYAREFGFSTAMLK
+375 TEYAREFGFTTAMLK
-390 TVAGDFVKSFFGK
+390 TVAGDFIKSFFGK
-403 YLPNDTWPVTKIIEN
+403 YLPNDTWPVTKIIAN
-418 IDKIIEDVASIPVA
+418 IDQIIDDVAAVPIA

-459 WVQSGIDQLKSGALL
+459 WVQSGVDQLKSGALL

-692 NAANDLTAWSLADDG
+692 NAADDLTAWSLADDG

-713 GVYDAGQQTY
+713 GAYDAGQQTY

-898 DPQGRRKKSR
+898 DPQGSASR
-908 TQPATAI
+908 
-915 IGSGRTYKGF
+915 
-925 LIKSAAPAWAVSA
+925 A
-938 QTTRRQYRS
+938 QVAMILMNYVEHVVNA

>member
-65 FNSDRKLLKESSS
+65 LNSDRKLLKESSS

-154 PATRTHPEDF
+154 PATRTEPEDF
-164 KRIYDFV
+164 KQIYDFV

-182 PAAGNE
+182 PAEGNKAG
-188 AGSLSYV
+188 GLSYV
-195 ARPVEGLTV
+195 ARPVEGLTI

-266 EPTILPMYLVNGY
+266 QPTILPMYLVNGY
-279 ERIAQEYADAGMSAV
+279 ERIAQEYADAGMSVV

-309 KAGNTFYDIETGSAL
+309 AAGNTFYDIETGSAL
-324 TYPCPIRFVDLRR
+324 TYPCPVRFVDLRR

-352 KTHIGPIN
+352 KTHIGPIH

-375 TEYAREFGFSTAMLK
+375 TEYAREFGFTTDMLK
-390 TVAGDFVKSFFGK
+390 TVAGDFIKSFFGK
-403 YLPNDTWPVTKIIEN
+403 YLPNDTWPVTKIIAN
-418 IDKIIEDVASIPVA
+418 IDQIIDDVAAVPIA

-590 DPAVGTVVLAGRSIA
+590 DPAVGTAVLAGRSIA

-692 NAANDLTAWSLADDG
+692 NAADDLTAWSLADDG

-713 GVYDAGQQTY
+713 GAYDAGQQTY

-780 VSVLWRLAGAPAPK
+780 VSVLWRLAGEPAPK

-859 DLTAFPDAASVSGW
+859 DLTAFPDAGSVSGW

-898 DPQGRRKKSR
+898 DPQGSASR
-908 TQPATAI
+908 
-915 IGSGRTYKGF
+915 
-925 LIKSAAPAWAVSA
+925 A
-938 QTTRRQYRS
+938 QVAMILMNYVEHVVNA

>member
-154 PATRTHPEDF
+154 PATRTEPEDF
-164 KRIYDFV
+164 KQIYDFV

-182 PAAGNE
+182 PAEGNKAG
-188 AGSLSYV
+188 GLSYV

-266 EPTILPMYLVNGY
+266 QPTILPMYLVNGY
-279 ERIAQEYADAGMSAV
+279 ERIAQEYADAGMSVV

-324 TYPCPIRFVDLRR
+324 TYPCPVRFVDLRR

-352 KTHIGPIN
+352 KTHIGPIH

-375 TEYAREFGFSTAMLK
+375 TEYAREFGFTTDMLK
-390 TVAGDFVKSFFGK
+390 TVAGDFIKSFFGK
-403 YLPNDTWPVTKIIEN
+403 YLPNDTWPVTKIIAN
-418 IDKIIEDVASIPVA
+418 IDQIIDDVAAVPIA

-636 HKDVAVSLASGASLN
+636 HKDVAVSLAGGASLN
-651 AAQQRALGSQAAAAT
+651 AAQQRALGSQAATAT

-692 NAANDLTAWSLADDG
+692 NAADDLTAWSLADDG

-713 GVYDAGQQTY
+713 GAYDAGQQTY

-859 DLTAFPDAASVSGW
+859 DLTAFPDAGSVSGW

-898 DPQGRRKKSR
+898 DPQGSASR
-908 TQPATAI
+908 
-915 IGSGRTYKGF
+915 
-925 LIKSAAPAWAVSA
+925 A
-938 QTTRRQYRS
+938 QVAMILMNYVEHVVNA

>member
-78 VLHEML
+78 VLREML

-154 PATRTHPEDF
+154 PATRTEPEDF

-182 PAAGNE
+182 PAEGNKAG
-188 AGSLSYV
+188 GLSYV

-266 EPTILPMYLVNGY
+266 QPTILPMYLVNGY
-279 ERIAQEYADAGMSAV
+279 ERIAQEYADAGMSVV

-324 TYPCPIRFVDLRR
+324 TYPCPVRFVDLRR

-375 TEYAREFGFSTAMLK
+375 TEYARKFGFTTDMLK

-403 YLPNDTWPVTKIIEN
+403 YLPNDTWPVTKIIAN
-418 IDKIIEDVASIPVA
+418 IDQIIDDVAAIPIA

-568 TSRQLRAATGA
+568 TSRQLRTATDA

-651 AAQQRALGSQAAAAT
+651 AAQQRALGSQAATAT

-680 CPAGSVRAAVAV
+680 CPAGSVRAVVAV
-692 NAANDLTAWSLADDG
+692 NAADDLTAWSLADDG

-713 GVYDAGQQTY
+713 GAYDAGQQTY

-765 PTTFAPNATMTRAML
+765 PTIFAPNATMTRAML
-780 VSVLWRLAGAPAPK
+780 VSVLWRLAGEPAPK

-898 DPQGRRKKSR
+898 DPQGSASR
-908 TQPATAI
+908 
-915 IGSGRTYKGF
+915 
-925 LIKSAAPAWAVSA
+925 A
-938 QTTRRQYRS
+938 QVAMILMNYVEHVVNA

>member
-154 PATRTHPEDF
+154 PATRTEPEDF

-171 YSDPTVIATFT
+171 YSDPTVLATFT
-182 PAAGNE
+182 PAEGNKAG
-188 AGSLSYV
+188 GLSYV
-195 ARPVEGLTV
+195 AQPVEGLTV

-266 EPTILPMYLVNGY
+266 QPTILPMYLVNGY
-279 ERIAQEYADAGMSAV
+279 ERIAQEYADAGMSVV

-324 TYPCPIRFVDLRR
+324 TYPCPVRFVDLRR

-352 KTHIGPIN
+352 KTHIGPIH

-375 TEYAREFGFSTAMLK
+375 TEYAREFGFTTAMLK

-403 YLPNDTWPVTKIIEN
+403 YLPNDTWPVTKIVAN
-418 IDKIIEDVASIPVA
+418 IDQIIDDVAAVPIA

-548 GSSAATTQAYVQ
+548 GSNAATTQAYVQ

-692 NAANDLTAWSLADDG
+692 NAADDLTAWSLADDG
-707 SISAVG
+707 SISAVSG
-713 GVYDAGQQTY
+713 AYDAGQQTY

-898 DPQGRRKKSR
+898 DPQGSASR
-908 TQPATAI
+908 
-915 IGSGRTYKGF
+915 
-925 LIKSAAPAWAVSA
+925 A
-938 QTTRRQYRS
+938 QVAMILMNYVEHVVNA

>member
-1 MKTKMHNGSRL
+1 MNHSKRIGSRL
-12 LSLLLAVVLVFT
+12 LSLLLAVALVLA
-24 LTVPALAAEK
+24 LSVPAFAA
-34 PQDMNL
+34 QDSHSGADTGTL
-40 RIAVMSDLHYLSP
+40 KIAVMSDDHYLSP
-53 DMIADTEDFEHA
+53 SMIRDTADYTTA
-65 FNSDRKLLKESSS
+65 LNSDRKMFAESDAI
-78 VLHEML
+78 LRTML
-84 ERVRADKPDIL
+84 DAVRQDKPDVL
-95 LVSGDLTKDGEQE
+95 LISGDLTKDGEQE
-108 CHAALAKQL
+108 CHKALAKAL
-117 QQLQQD
+117 QQLQRD
-123 VPGLKIYV
+123 VPGLKAYV
-131 INGNHDIRNY
+131 INGNHDIRN
-141 NAKNFN
+141 ADALNFN

-154 PATRTHPEDF
+154 PATRTDPEDF
-164 KRIYDFV
+164 KRIYDFI
-171 YSDPTVIATFT
+171 YSDPTVIATYT
-182 PAAGNE
+182 PPAGKE
-188 AGSLSYV
+188 AGGLSYV
-195 ARPVEGLTV
+195 ARPADGYTLVV
-204 IAMDTCRYSSDNTSN
+204 IDTGRYSSDNTSTGKN
-219 GDDEHETSGA
+219 EHETSGA
-229 ISADLEKWVIEQT
+229 ISADLEQWVIEQT

-247 RGDLV
+247 RGDVVL
-252 IGLEHHGLVPHFDV
+252 GMQHHGLVAHFDV
-266 EPTILPMYLVNGY
+266 QPTILPMYLVNDY
-279 ERIAQEYADAGMSAV
+279 ERLSQEYADAGMSV
-294 FTGHMHAVDIAAMTT
+294 MFTGHSHAVDIASATT
-309 KAGNTFYDIETGSAL
+309 VAGNTIYDIETGSGL
-324 TYPCPIRFVDLRR
+324 TYPSPLRFVELRR
-337 STVGG
+337 SADATV
-342 ETNTYMSVST
+342 VST
-352 KTHIGPIN
+352 GVRTHFGPIH
-360 YTDPATGVAYVIDDL
+360 YTDPLTGTAKTIDDL
-375 TEYAREFGFSTAMLK
+375 TEYGRAHGFTTDMLK
-390 TVAGDFVKSFFGK
+390 TVAGSFVKSFFGK
-403 YLPNDTWPVTKIIEN
+403 FLPNDTWPVTKIIAN
-418 IDKIIEDVASIPVA
+418 IDQIIDDVAAVPIA

-440 ANWIYRCNL
+440 ANWIYQCNL

-459 WVQSGIDQLKSGALL
+459 WVQSGVDQLKSGALL

-479 IVAKDAFGRG
+479 IVARDTFGCG

-498 LFTKYLK
+498 LFTRYLK

-523 NCPDDNDKTILL
+523 NCADDNDMTFLIANS
-535 EGSNAQVRLLPVT
+535 GDAQIRLLPVS

-560 GDTATVFL
+560 GSTATVFL
-568 TSRQLRAATGA
+568 TSRQLRAATDA
-579 QSGVAVTVDAT
+579 QFDATVTINAT
-590 DPAVGTVVLAGRSIA
+590 DPAADTVILSGRSII
-605 NACDAGA
+605 NARNAGV

-636 HKDVAVSLASGASLN
+636 HKDVAVSLTGASPN
-651 AAQQRALGSQAAAAT
+651 AAQQRALGTQAGSAV

-692 NAANDLTAWSLADDG
+692 NAADDLTAWSLADDG

-713 GVYDAGQQTY
+713 GAYDAGQQTY

-780 VSVLWRLAGAPAPK
+780 VSVLWRLAGEPAPK

-859 DLTAFPDAASVSGW
+859 DLTVFPDAGSVSGW
-873 AEEALSWANAA
+873 AEKALSWANAA

-898 DPQGRRKKSR
+898 DPQGSASR
-908 TQPATAI
+908 
-915 IGSGRTYKGF
+915 
-925 LIKSAAPAWAVSA
+925 A
-938 QTTRRQYRS
+938 QVAMILMNYVEHVVNA

>member
-78 VLHEML
+78 VLREML

-154 PATRTHPEDF
+154 PATRTEPEDF

-182 PAAGNE
+182 PAEGNKAG
-188 AGSLSYV
+188 GLSYV

-204 IAMDTCRYSSDNTSN
+204 IAMDTCRYSSDNTSK

-266 EPTILPMYLVNGY
+266 QPTILPMYLVNGY
-279 ERIAQEYADAGMSAV
+279 ERIAQEYADAGMSVV

-324 TYPCPIRFVDLRR
+324 TYPCPVRFVDLRR

-375 TEYAREFGFSTAMLK
+375 TEYAREFGFTTAMLK

-403 YLPNDTWPVTKIIEN
+403 YLPNDTWPVTKIVAN
-418 IDKIIEDVASIPVA
+418 IDQIIDDVAAIPIA

-459 WVQSGIDQLKSGALL
+459 WVQSGVDQLKSGALL

-651 AAQQRALGSQAAAAT
+651 AAQQRALGSQAATAT

-692 NAANDLTAWSLADDG
+692 NAADDLTAWSLADDG

-713 GVYDAGQQTY
+713 GAYDAGQQTY

-780 VSVLWRLAGAPAPK
+780 VSVLWRLAGEPAPK

-859 DLTAFPDAASVSGW
+859 DLTAFPDAGSVSGW

-898 DPQGRRKKSR
+898 DPQGSASR
-908 TQPATAI
+908 
-915 IGSGRTYKGF
+915 
-925 LIKSAAPAWAVSA
+925 A
-938 QTTRRQYRS
+938 QVAMILMNYVEHVVNA

>member
-1 MKTKMHNGSRL
+1 MNHSKRIGSRL
-12 LSLLLAVVLVFT
+12 LSLLLAVALVLA
-24 LTVPALAAEK
+24 LSVPAFAA
-34 PQDMNL
+34 QDSHSGADTGTL
-40 RIAVMSDLHYLSP
+40 KIAVMSDDHYLSP
-53 DMIADTEDFEHA
+53 SMIRDTADYTTA
-65 FNSDRKLLKESSS
+65 LNSDRKMFAESDAI
-78 VLHEML
+78 LRTML
-84 ERVRADKPDIL
+84 DAVRQDKPDVL
-95 LVSGDLTKDGEQE
+95 LISGDLTKDGEQE
-108 CHAALAKQL
+108 CHKALAKAL
-117 QQLQQD
+117 QQLQRD
-123 VPGLKIYV
+123 VPGLKVYV
-131 INGNHDIRNY
+131 INGNHDIRN
-141 NAKNFN
+141 ADALNFN

-154 PATRTHPEDF
+154 PATRTDPEDF
-164 KRIYDFV
+164 KRIYDFI
-171 YSDPTVIATFT
+171 YSDPTVIATYT
-182 PAAGNE
+182 PPAGKE
-188 AGSLSYV
+188 AGGLSYV
-195 ARPVEGLTV
+195 ARPADGYTLVV
-204 IAMDTCRYSSDNTSN
+204 IDTGRYSSDNTSTGKN
-219 GDDEHETSGA
+219 EHETSGA
-229 ISADLEKWVIEQT
+229 ISADLEQWVIDQIK
-242 AAAKA
+242 AAKA
-247 RGDLV
+247 RGDVVL
-252 IGLEHHGLVPHFDV
+252 GMQHHGLVAHFDV
-266 EPTILPMYLVNGY
+266 QPTILPMYLVNDY
-279 ERIAQEYADAGMSAV
+279 ERLSQEYADAGMSV
-294 FTGHMHAVDIAAMTT
+294 MFTGHSHAVDIASATT
-309 KAGNTFYDIETGSAL
+309 VAGNTIYDIETGSGL
-324 TYPCPIRFVDLRR
+324 TYPSPLRFVELRR
-337 STVGG
+337 SADATV
-342 ETNTYMSVST
+342 VST
-352 KTHIGPIN
+352 GVRTHFGPIH
-360 YTDPATGVAYVIDDL
+360 YTDPLTGTAKTIDDL
-375 TEYAREFGFSTAMLK
+375 TEYGRAHGFTTDMLK
-390 TVAGDFVKSFFGK
+390 TVAGSFVKSFFGK
-403 YLPNDTWPVTKIIEN
+403 FLPNDTWPVTKIIAN
-418 IDKIIEDVASIPVA
+418 IDQIIDDVAAVPIA

-440 ANWIYRCNL
+440 ANWIYQCNL

-459 WVQSGIDQLKSGALL
+459 WVQSGVDQLKSGALL

-479 IVAKDAFGRG
+479 IVARDTFGCG

-498 LFTKYLK
+498 LFTRYLK

-523 NCPDDNDKTILL
+523 NCADDNDMTFLIANS
-535 EGSNAQVRLLPVT
+535 GDAQIRLLPVS

-560 GDTATVFL
+560 GSTATVFL
-568 TSRQLRAATGA
+568 TSRQLRAATDA
-579 QSGVAVTVDAT
+579 QFDATVTINAT
-590 DPAVGTVVLAGRSIA
+590 DPAADTVILSGRSII
-605 NACDAGA
+605 NARNAGV

-636 HKDVAVSLASGASLN
+636 HKDVAVSLTGASLN
-651 AAQQRALGSQAAAAT
+651 AAQQRALGTQAGSAV

-692 NAANDLTAWSLADDG
+692 NAADDLTAWSLADDG

-713 GVYDAGQQTY
+713 GAYDAGQQTY

-780 VSVLWRLAGAPAPK
+780 VSVLWRLAGEPAPK

-898 DPQGRRKKSR
+898 DPQGSASR
-908 TQPATAI
+908 
-915 IGSGRTYKGF
+915 
-925 LIKSAAPAWAVSA
+925 A
-938 QTTRRQYRS
+938 QVAMILMNYVEHVVNA

>member
-154 PATRTHPEDF
+154 PATRTEPEDF
-164 KRIYDFV
+164 KQIYDFV

-182 PAAGNE
+182 PAEGNKAG
-188 AGSLSYV
+188 GLSYV

-252 IGLEHHGLVPHFDV
+252 IGLEHHGLVPHFDMQ
-266 EPTILPMYLVNGY
+266 PTILPMYLVNGY
-279 ERIAQEYADAGMSAV
+279 ERIAQEYADAGMSVV

-375 TEYAREFGFSTAMLK
+375 TEYARKFGFTTDMLK

-403 YLPNDTWPVTKIIEN
+403 YLPNDTWPVTKIVAN
-418 IDKIIEDVASIPVA
+418 IDKIIDDVAAVPIA

-568 TSRQLRAATGA
+568 TSRQLRTATGA

-636 HKDVAVSLASGASLN
+636 HKDVAVSLAGGASLN

-692 NAANDLTAWSLADDG
+692 NAADDLTAWSLADDG

-713 GVYDAGQQTY
+713 GAYDAGQQTY
-723 AFDVVNGVTAIARF
+723 TFDVVNGVTAIARF

-859 DLTAFPDAASVSGW
+859 DLTAFPDAGSVSGW

-898 DPQGRRKKSR
+898 DPQGSASR
-908 TQPATAI
+908 
-915 IGSGRTYKGF
+915 
-925 LIKSAAPAWAVSA
+925 A
-938 QTTRRQYRS
+938 QVAMILMNYVEHVVNA

>member
-40 RIAVMSDLHYLSP
+40 RITVMSDLHYLSP

-78 VLHEML
+78 VLREML

-154 PATRTHPEDF
+154 PATRTEPEDF
-164 KRIYDFV
+164 KQIYDFV
-171 YSDPTVIATFT
+171 YSDPTVLATFT
-182 PAAGNE
+182 PAEGNKAG
-188 AGSLSYV
+188 GLSYV

-266 EPTILPMYLVNGY
+266 QPTILPMYLVNGY
-279 ERIAQEYADAGMSAV
+279 ERIAQEYADAGMSVV

-324 TYPCPIRFVDLRR
+324 TYPCPVRFVDLRR

-352 KTHIGPIN
+352 KTHIGPIH

-375 TEYAREFGFSTAMLK
+375 TEYAREFGFTTAMLK

-403 YLPNDTWPVTKIIEN
+403 YLPNDTWPVTKIIAN
-418 IDKIIEDVASIPVA
+418 IDQIIDDVAAVPIA

-590 DPAVGTVVLAGRSIA
+590 DPAVGTVILAGRSIA

-651 AAQQRALGSQAAAAT
+651 AAQQRALGSQAATAT

-692 NAANDLTAWSLADDG
+692 NAADDLTAWSLADDG
-707 SISAVG
+707 SISAVSG
-713 GVYDAGQQTY
+713 AYDAGQQTY

-898 DPQGRRKKSR
+898 DPQGSASR
-908 TQPATAI
+908 
-915 IGSGRTYKGF
+915 
-925 LIKSAAPAWAVSA
+925 A
-938 QTTRRQYRS
+938 QVAMILMNYVEHVVNA

>member
-1 MKTKMHNGSRL
+1 MNHSKRIGSRL
-12 LSLLLAVVLVFT
+12 LSLLLAVALVLA
-24 LTVPALAAEK
+24 LSVPAFAA
-34 PQDMNL
+34 QDSHSGADTGTL
-40 RIAVMSDLHYLSP
+40 KIAVMSDDHYLSP
-53 DMIADTEDFEHA
+53 SMIRDTADYTTA
-65 FNSDRKLLKESSS
+65 LNSDRKMFAESDAI
-78 VLHEML
+78 LRTML
-84 ERVRADKPDIL
+84 DAVRQDKPDVL
-95 LVSGDLTKDGEQE
+95 LISGDLTKDGEQE
-108 CHAALAKQL
+108 CHKALAKAL
-117 QQLQQD
+117 QQLQRD
-123 VPGLKIYV
+123 VPGLKVYV

-147 TADGKAV
+147 TPDGKAV
-154 PATRTHPEDF
+154 PATRTDPEDF
-164 KRIYDFV
+164 KRIYDFI
-171 YSDPTVIATFT
+171 YSDPTVIATYT
-182 PAAGNE
+182 PPAGKE
-188 AGSLSYV
+188 AGGLSYV
-195 ARPVEGLTV
+195 ARPADGYTLVV
-204 IAMDTCRYSSDNTSN
+204 IDTGRYSSDNTSTGKN
-219 GDDEHETSGA
+219 EHETSGA
-229 ISADLEKWVIEQT
+229 ISADLEQWVIEQT

-324 TYPCPIRFVDLRR
+324 TYPCPVRFVDLRR

-390 TVAGDFVKSFFGK
+390 TVAGDFIKSFFGK
-403 YLPNDTWPVTKIIEN
+403 YLPNDTWPVTKIIAN
-418 IDKIIEDVASIPVA
+418 IDQIIDDVAAVPIA

-459 WVQSGIDQLKSGALL
+459 WVQSGMDQLRSGALL

-479 IVAKDAFGRG
+479 IVARDTFGCG

-498 LFTKYLK
+498 LFTRYLK

-523 NCPDDNDKTILL
+523 NCADDNDMTFLIANS
-535 EGSNAQVRLLPVT
+535 GDAQIRLLPVS

-560 GDTATVFL
+560 GSTATVFL
-568 TSRQLRAATGA
+568 TSRQLRAATDA
-579 QSGVAVTVDAT
+579 QFDATVTINAT
-590 DPAVGTVVLAGRSIA
+590 DPAADTVILSGRSII
-605 NACDAGA
+605 NARNAGV

-636 HKDVAVSLASGASLN
+636 HKDVAVSLTGASLN
-651 AAQQRALGSQAAAAT
+651 AAQQRALGTQAGSAV

-692 NAANDLTAWSLADDG
+692 NAADDLTAWSLADDG
-707 SISAVG
+707 SISAVSG
-713 GVYDAGQQTY
+713 AYDAGQQTY

-780 VSVLWRLAGAPAPK
+780 VSVLWRLAGEPAPK

-859 DLTAFPDAASVSGW
+859 DLTAFPDAGSVSGW

-898 DPQGRRKKSR
+898 DPQGSASR
-908 TQPATAI
+908 
-915 IGSGRTYKGF
+915 
-925 LIKSAAPAWAVSA
+925 A
-938 QTTRRQYRS
+938 QVAMILMNYVEHVVNA

>member
-154 PATRTHPEDF
+154 PATRTEPEDF

-171 YSDPTVIATFT
+171 YSDPTVLATFT
-182 PAAGNE
+182 PAEGNKAG
-188 AGSLSYV
+188 GLSYV

-266 EPTILPMYLVNGY
+266 QPTILPMYLVNGY
-279 ERIAQEYADAGMSAV
+279 ERIAQEYADAGMSVV

-324 TYPCPIRFVDLRR
+324 TYPCPVRFVDLRR

-352 KTHIGPIN
+352 KTHIGPIH

-375 TEYAREFGFSTAMLK
+375 TEYAREFGFTTAMLK

-403 YLPNDTWPVTKIIEN
+403 YLPNDTWPVTKIIAN
-418 IDKIIEDVASIPVA
+418 IDQIIDDVAAVPIA

-692 NAANDLTAWSLADDG
+692 NAADDLTAWSLADDG

-780 VSVLWRLAGAPAPK
+780 VSVLWRLAGEPAPK

-859 DLTAFPDAASVSGW
+859 DLTAFPDAGSVSGW

-898 DPQGRRKKSR
+898 DPQGSASR
-908 TQPATAI
+908 
-915 IGSGRTYKGF
+915 
-925 LIKSAAPAWAVSA
+925 A
-938 QTTRRQYRS
+938 QVAMILMNYVEHVVNA

>member
-123 VPGLKIYV
+123 IPGLKIYV

-147 TADGKAV
+147 TPDGKAV

-375 TEYAREFGFSTAMLK
+375 TEYARKFGFSTAMLK

-403 YLPNDTWPVTKIIEN
+403 YLPNDTWPVTKIVAN
-418 IDKIIEDVASIPVA
+418 IDKIIDDVAAVPIA

-479 IVAKDAFGRG
+479 IVAKDAFGRS

-666 LANASVLVDGAAAS
+666 LANTSVLVDGAAAS

-692 NAANDLTAWSLADDG
+692 NAADDLTAWSLADDG

-713 GVYDAGQQTY
+713 GAYDAGQQTY

-898 DPQGRRKKSR
+898 DPQGSASR
-908 TQPATAI
+908 
-915 IGSGRTYKGF
+915 
-925 LIKSAAPAWAVSA
+925 A
-938 QTTRRQYRS
+938 QVAMILMNYVEHVVNA

>member
-24 LTVPALAAEK
+24 LTVPALAADK

-53 DMIADTEDFEHA
+53 DMIADTADFEHA
-65 FNSDRKLLKESSS
+65 LNSDRKLLKESSAI
-78 VLHEML
+78 LYEKF
-84 ERVRADKPDIL
+84 EQVRADKPDIL

-123 VPGLKIYV
+123 IPGLKIYV

-147 TADGKAV
+147 TADGKAM
-154 PATRTHPEDF
+154 PATRTEPEDF

-171 YSDPTVIATFT
+171 YSDPTVLATFT
-182 PAAGNE
+182 PAEGNKAG
-188 AGSLSYV
+188 GLSYV

-266 EPTILPMYLVNGY
+266 QPTILPMYLVNGY
-279 ERIAQEYADAGMSAV
+279 ERIAQEYADAGMSVV

-324 TYPCPIRFVDLRR
+324 TYPCPVRFVDLRR

-352 KTHIGPIN
+352 KTHIGPIH

-375 TEYAREFGFSTAMLK
+375 TEYAREFGFTTAMLK

-403 YLPNDTWPVTKIIEN
+403 YLPNDTWPVTKIIAN
-418 IDKIIEDVASIPVA
+418 IDQIIDDVAAVPIA

-505 SQLNDL
+505 GQLNDL

-636 HKDVAVSLASGASLN
+636 HKDVAVSLAGGASLN

-692 NAANDLTAWSLADDG
+692 NAADDLTAWSLADDG
-707 SISAVG
+707 SISAVSG
-713 GVYDAGQQTY
+713 AYDAGQQTY

-737 PFTDVVAG
+737 PFTDVAAG

-845 NYAHSKGY
+845 NYAHNKGY

-898 DPQGRRKKSR
+898 DPQGSASR
-908 TQPATAI
+908 
-915 IGSGRTYKGF
+915 
-925 LIKSAAPAWAVSA
+925 A
-938 QTTRRQYRS
+938 QVAMILMNYVEHVVNA

>member
-78 VLHEML
+78 VLREML

-123 VPGLKIYV
+123 IPGLKIYV

-147 TADGKAV
+147 TPDGKAV

-195 ARPVEGLTV
+195 ARPVEGLTIV
-204 IAMDTCRYSSDNTSN
+204 AMDTCRYSKENTSN
-219 GDDEHETSGA
+219 GTDEHETSGA

-352 KTHIGPIN
+352 KTHIGPIH

-375 TEYAREFGFSTAMLK
+375 TEYAREFGFTTAMLK
-390 TVAGDFVKSFFGK
+390 TVAGDFIKSFFGK
-403 YLPNDTWPVTKIIEN
+403 YLPNDTWPVTKIIAN
-418 IDKIIEDVASIPVA
+418 IDQIIDDVAAVPIA

-692 NAANDLTAWSLADDG
+692 NAADDLTAWSLADDG

-713 GVYDAGQQTY
+713 GAYDAGQQTY

-898 DPQGRRKKSR
+898 DPQGSASR
-908 TQPATAI
+908 
-915 IGSGRTYKGF
+915 
-925 LIKSAAPAWAVSA
+925 A
-938 QTTRRQYRS
+938 QVAMILMNYVEHVVNA

>member
-53 DMIADTEDFEHA
+53 DMIAGTEDFEHA
-65 FNSDRKLLKESSS
+65 LNSDRKLLKESSAI
-78 VLHEML
+78 LYEKF
-84 ERVRADKPDIL
+84 EQVRADKPDIL

-123 VPGLKIYV
+123 IPGLKIYV

-147 TADGKAV
+147 TADGKAM
-154 PATRTHPEDF
+154 PATRTEPEDF

-171 YSDPTVIATFT
+171 YSDPTVLATFT
-182 PAAGNE
+182 PAEGNKAG
-188 AGSLSYV
+188 GLSYV

-266 EPTILPMYLVNGY
+266 QPTILPMYLVNGY
-279 ERIAQEYADAGMSAV
+279 ERIAQEYADAGMSVV

-324 TYPCPIRFVDLRR
+324 TYPCPVRFVDLRR

-352 KTHIGPIN
+352 KTHIGPIH

-375 TEYAREFGFSTAMLK
+375 TEYAREFGFTTAMLK

-403 YLPNDTWPVTKIIEN
+403 YLPNDTWPVTKIIAN
-418 IDKIIEDVASIPVA
+418 IDQIIDDVAAVPIA

-636 HKDVAVSLASGASLN
+636 HKDVAVSLAGGASLN

-692 NAANDLTAWSLADDG
+692 NAADDLTAWSLADDG
-707 SISAVG
+707 SISAVSG
-713 GVYDAGQQTY
+713 AYDAGQQTY

-737 PFTDVVAG
+737 PFTDVAAG

-845 NYAHSKGY
+845 NYAHNKGY

-898 DPQGRRKKSR
+898 DPQGSASR
-908 TQPATAI
+908 
-915 IGSGRTYKGF
+915 
-925 LIKSAAPAWAVSA
+925 A
-938 QTTRRQYRS
+938 QVAMILMNYVEHVVNA